1 MKIYLIG
8 LPASGK
14 STVGK
19 ELAKKIKYEFID
31 LDQKIVADNN
41 QTIDEMF
48 EIGEDYF
55 RDLETKTLISVKDL
69 DNAVISCGG
78 GIVERDINKSY
89 MNGVVVYL
97 DCPLSEI
104 DFRLNRDTQS
114 RPLSKTNSI
123 YDLYNR
129 RALKYDSFK
138 DFKVESKIV
147 SKTVKEI
154 RKELK
159 KYEKSTRN

>member
-159 KYEKSTRN
+159 KYEKSTCN

>member
-104 DFRLNRDTQS
+104 NFRLNRDTQS

>member
-123 YDLYNR
+123 YDLYDR

>member
-55 RDLETKTLISVKDL
+55 RDLETKTLISVIDL

-104 DFRLNRDTQS
+104 NFRLNRDTQS

>member
-104 DFRLNRDTQS
+104 NFRLNRDTQS

-123 YDLYNR
+123 YDLYDR

>member
-55 RDLETKTLISVKDL
+55 RDLETKTLISVIDL

-104 DFRLNRDTQS
+104 NFRLNRDTQS

-123 YDLYNR
+123 YDLYDR